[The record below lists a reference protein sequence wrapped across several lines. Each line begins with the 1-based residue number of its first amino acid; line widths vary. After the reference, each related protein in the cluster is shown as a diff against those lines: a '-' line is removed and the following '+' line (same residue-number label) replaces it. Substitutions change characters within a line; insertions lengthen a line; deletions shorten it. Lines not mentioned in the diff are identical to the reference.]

1 MRLFSLIL
9 RFIWSDVR
17 TEATAAGY
25 TIQLA
30 EDEDVDVIFGSPIS
44 VCEYQK
50 RDKIPN
56 VGKYYPGS
64 DYKRVSINLYLF
76 VIIVIIANFS
86 TALVAVVI

>member
-1 MRLFSLIL
+1 MILFSLIL

-56 VGKYYPGS
+56 VGEYYPGP
-64 DYKRVSINLYLF
+64 DYTHVF
-76 VIIVIIANFS
+76 VRHRRS
-86 TALVAVVI
+86 HREL